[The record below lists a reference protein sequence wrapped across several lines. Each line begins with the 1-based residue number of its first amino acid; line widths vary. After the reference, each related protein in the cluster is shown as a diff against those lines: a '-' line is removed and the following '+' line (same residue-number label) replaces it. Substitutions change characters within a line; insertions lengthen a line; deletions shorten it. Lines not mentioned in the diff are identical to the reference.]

1 MSHSKLSDAKM
12 SDSKFTTLRD
22 LFARTQ
28 RELTRLLARRVG
40 PDHAPDIVQEAFLRV
55 MHRNMTEEIADPP
68 AYLRRTAVNLAMD
81 FSRRRRLETKLFVA
95 DPHDAPS
102 EDADAEQRLEADR
115 RSRLLAE
122 AIATL
127 PPKCREVFVLRMH
140 EDVPQDEIARRL
152 GISRNMVDRHLRIA
166 IRRCRSAVQ

>member
-1 MSHSKLSDAKM
+1 M
-12 SDSKFTTLRD
+12 SDDKFSTLRD

-28 RELTRLLARRVG
+28 RELTRLLTRRVG
-40 PDHAPDIVQEAFLRV
+40 ADHAPDIVQEAFLRV

-81 FSRRRRLETKLFVA
+81 FSRRRKLETKIFVGDA
-95 DPHDAPS
+95 ESHDIAS
-102 EDADAEQRLEADR
+102 EEASAEQRLEAAR
-115 RSRLLAE
+115 RARVLAE
-122 AIATL
+122 TIETL

-140 EDVPQDEIARRL
+140 HDVSQDEIARRL

-166 IRRCRSAVQ
+166 IQRCRDAAR

>member
-1 MSHSKLSDAKM
+1 MPGSNLPDG
-12 SDSKFTTLRD
+12 KFTSLRD

-81 FSRRRRLETKLFVA
+81 FSRRRRLETKIFVA
-95 DPHDAPS
+95 DADACDTPS
-102 EDADAEQRLEADR
+102 EEATAEQRLDADQR
-115 RSRLLAE
+115 ARLLAE
-122 AIATL
+122 AIETL

-166 IRRCRSAVQ
+166 IRRCRNAAR

>member
-1 MSHSKLSDAKM
+1 MAPMPNTRFSI
-12 SDSKFTTLRD
+12 LRE

-28 RELTRLLARRVG
+28 RDLTRLLTRRVG

-55 MHRNMTEEIADPP
+55 MHRDMTEEISDPP

-81 FSRRRRLETKLFVA
+81 FSRRRKLESKLFVA
-95 DPHDAPS
+95 DPESCDAPS
-102 EDADAEQRLEADR
+102 DEPSADETLEADR
-115 RSRLLAE
+115 RARILTA
-122 AIATL
+122 AIETL

-140 EDVPQDEIARRL
+140 HDVPQDEIARRL

-166 IRRCRSAVQ
+166 IKRCRSAVQ